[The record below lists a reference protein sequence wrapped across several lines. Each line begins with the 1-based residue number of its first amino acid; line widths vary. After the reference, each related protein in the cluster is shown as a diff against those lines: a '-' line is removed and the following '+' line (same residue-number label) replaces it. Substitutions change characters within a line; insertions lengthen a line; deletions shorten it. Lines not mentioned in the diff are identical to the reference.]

1 MELPEELDD
10 DESSEGTGTLEEE
23 DNEEGRMT

>member
-23 DNEEGRMT
+23 ENDEGKIT